1 MNTKQYIN
9 KEEVVRG
16 WVKFVEMVRKNISD
30 ISIMKFM
37 DLSKTFTN
45 IYGEAIKDM
54 RQIIISYPEMVKDI
68 LEFIIDKA
76 NEVVNFSQDRVMND
90 PNFMADA
97 IKLKIKYTAL
107 IKDYEKEA
115 ERLSEVI

>member
-1 MNTKQYIN
+1 MNIN

-16 WVKFVEMVRKNISD
+16 WVKFVETVRKEISD
-30 ISIMKFM
+30 ITIMKFM
-37 DLSKTFTN
+37 DLFKTMMN
-45 IYGEAIKDM
+45 IYGEALKDA
-54 RQIIISYPEMVKDI
+54 RRIIISYPEMVKDI

-76 NEVVNFSQDRVMND
+76 NEVVNFSQNRVMND

-107 IKDYEKEA
+107 IKDYEMEE
-115 ERLSEVI
+115 ERISKAI